1 MPYSAVMAVLLAA
14 TAADPGAA
22 SSPGAGPTTRETRS
36 ESALPYTVFVESPDA
51 ELRAGPGSE
60 HYVTN
65 RLERGTRLEVY
76 RHDPGG
82 WFAVR
87 PPLGSFS
94 WVEADTLRMTDE
106 PGVAEVTG
114 DEVHSWVGTTEQ
126 VSSHSWQVR
135 LKRGEMVEVLGV
147 KQFADAAT
155 GQAKTWYRIAPPA
168 GEFRW
173 INGLAAS
180 RTLPEIATGASGANG
195 GSALSGSPAA
205 SSNAIGDSKA
215 TEAERNGSTAADRP
229 LTGTFAEQLD
239 ALEVEVSLMA
249 ASDAQQWDFAPMRQR
264 AEQLV
269 DAGTSAVERGQARR
283 LLEQIEQFDDLDR
296 RHEALDRTLLAAN
309 QSIPGA
315 MFRESSFTARQPS
328 SILGLNLGALSQSIG
343 TGVVDDDESAAET
356 DFDATGWLVPVHSLV
371 PGAPPYALV
380 NEENTTLSYLT
391 PAPGRNVHR
400 YLGRQ
405 VGIIGERSYVPH
417 LDAPHVTVRRVVDL
431 ERQPQ

>member
-36 ESALPYTVFVESPDA
+36 ELTFPYTVFVESPDA

-65 RLERGTRLEVY
+65 RLEWGTRLEVY

-94 WVEADTLRMTDE
+94 WVEADKLRMTDE

-114 DEVHSWVGTTEQ
+114 DEAHSWVGTTEQ
-126 VSSHSWQVR
+126 VSSHAWQVR
-135 LKRGEMVEVLGV
+135 MKRGEMVEVLGV

-155 GQAKTWYRIAPPA
+155 GQAKTWYKIAPPA

-173 INGLAAS
+173 INGLAVS
-180 RTLPEIATGASGANG
+180 RTLPEVATGASGAGG
-195 GSALSGSPAA
+195 GSATSASSPIAASGSGA
-205 SSNAIGDSKA
+205 STASDAVQ
-215 TEAERNGSTAADRP
+215 NGLTAADRP
-229 LTGTFAEQLD
+229 ITGTFAEQLD

-249 ASDAQQWDFAPMRQR
+249 ARDAQQWDFAPLRDR
-264 AEQLV
+264 AERLV
-269 DAGTSAVERGQARR
+269 DAGASAVERGQARR
-283 LLEQIEQFDDLDR
+283 LLEQVEQFDDLDQR
-296 RHEALDRTLLAAN
+296 REALGRTLLAAN
-309 QSIPGA
+309 QTIPGA
-315 MFRESSFTARQPS
+315 MFRETSLTARQPS
-328 SILGLNLGALSQSIG
+328 SILGLNLGALSESIG
-343 TGVVDDDESAAET
+343 TGVGDDEPAAEA

-391 PAPGRNVHR
+391 PAPGHNVHR
-400 YLGRQ
+400 YLGRP
-405 VGIIGERSYVPH
+405 VGIIGQRSYVPH
-417 LDAPHVTVRRVVDL
+417 LDAPHITVRRVVDL
-431 ERQPQ
+431 ERHAQ

>member
-1 MPYSAVMAVLLAA
+1 MPYSTVMAVLLAA
-14 TAADPGAA
+14 TVADPGAA
-22 SSPGAGPTTRETRS
+22 SAPNTGPTTRETRS
-36 ESALPYTVFVESPDA
+36 ELAFPYTVFVETPEA
-51 ELRAGPGSE
+51 ELRAGPGTD

-94 WVEADTLRMTDE
+94 WVEADKLRMTDE

-126 VSSHSWQVR
+126 VPSHSWQVR
-135 LKRGEMVEVLGV
+135 LKGGELVEVLGV

-173 INGLAAS
+173 INGLAVS
-180 RTLPEIATGASGANG
+180 HTLPEIATGASGPNG
-195 GSALSGSPAA
+195 GSAAPTGSFGIAA
-205 SSNAIGDSKA
+205 REPSAWRAPGANQEGPTSANL
-215 TEAERNGSTAADRP
+215 P
-229 LTGTFAEQLD
+229 LTGTFEEQLD
-239 ALEVEVSLMA
+239 QLEVDVSLMA
-249 ASDAQQWDFAPMRQR
+249 ARDAQQWDFAPLRQQ
-264 AEQLV
+264 AERLV
-269 DAGTSAVERGQARR
+269 DSGATAVERGKSR
-283 LLEQIEQFDDLDR
+283 LLLSQIEQFDDLQR
-296 RHEALDRTLLAAN
+296 RREVLGRTMLAAN

-315 MFRESSFTARQPS
+315 MFRETSLTAEQPS
-328 SILGLNLGALSQSIG
+328 AIFGGSGNTAGQAVG
-343 TGVVDDDESAAET
+343 TGVVDESGDEVE
-356 DFDATGWLVPVHSLV
+356 FDATGWLVPVHSLV

-391 PAPGRNVHR
+391 PAPGRNLHR
-400 YLGRQ
+400 YLGRP
-405 VGIIGERSYVPH
+405 VGVIGERSYVPH
-417 LDAPHVTVRRVVDL
+417 LDAPHVMVRRMVDL
-431 ERQPQ
+431 DRQSF